1 MVEHVNPHLEDT
13 FILRQRKIEES
24 WFLVLHY
31 LQNVE
36 FRLKHILARET
47 RPMVAILAV
56 FLKQKDHRPPFQCTS
71 TAVDQKFFLP
81 MLEHFSF
88 VEIQNLSSLGLDE
101 AECLSYKIAYLRLP
115 YWVGPLSPRMKVNVA
130 ILGGVVGHT
139 SPTSSPRITYTVS
152 FTHFVSNTK

>member
-115 YWVGPLSPRMKVNVA
+115 Y
-130 ILGGVVGHT
+130 
-139 SPTSSPRITYTVS
+139 
-152 FTHFVSNTK
+152 